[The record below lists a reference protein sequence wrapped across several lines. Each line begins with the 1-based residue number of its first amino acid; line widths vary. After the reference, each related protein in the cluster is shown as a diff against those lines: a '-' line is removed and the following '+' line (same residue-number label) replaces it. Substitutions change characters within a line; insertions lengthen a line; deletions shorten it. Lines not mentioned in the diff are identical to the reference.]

1 MHHFSSMRDPEYAGD
16 RKIAAYFYRRPFIAY
31 TLMPA
36 PFRVILTAVILGA
49 LMPVRGRAQASPYI
63 PLDDPR
69 LPLLEHLISRSDI
82 EDPSPMVRPFR
93 RADAARVLAAADSA
107 GTAPIVHALRE
118 QFEDPVKQNSWRA
131 AIRAGGQAYSHVRR
145 DVLHPLGSDGVRP
158 YVDLT
163 GEAVFGPFALVSR
176 PAAEPRL
183 VDDPE
188 WPGRKD
194 LELAFRMVEAYA
206 SAQFKYGSVFY
217 GQMDRNW
224 GPAGAA
230 GIGLSNY
237 GYNDVETSFDLGTRT
252 LRLYGI
258 ARPLRDAEDSLGN
271 RIHRYFFAHRLGL
284 RLSDRVNVALWETVV
299 LAGIDR
305 NFDGR
310 FRNPLS
316 FLVLANQYGQGD
328 EGGNVLLG
336 FDVRWRA
343 LRHATFEAQLALDDL
358 QYKNTSGP
366 ERYPNRWAL
375 TLSAFGPLGRQL
387 GWRALYTQASSL
399 AFRTLDPFQNLTD
412 AGIGIGRN
420 FADHD
425 QTTVT
430 VTVPGGTGWL
440 FTPEITLLRQ
450 GEGEI
455 NDPFPANAAEA
466 GAIPQI
472 FIGVVERT
480 WRAALG
486 VSGRQGPLDVVAN
499 AGFHHVVN
507 ADHIEGHT
515 VNRFEGRL
523 QATVGIGRRGVLP

>member
-1 MHHFSSMRDPEYAGD
+1 
-16 RKIAAYFYRRPFIAY
+16 
-31 TLMPA
+31 MPA
-36 PFRVILTAVILGA
+36 PFRVILAAVVLGA
-49 LMPVRGRAQASPYI
+49 LVPVRGWAQASPYV

-69 LPLLEHLISRSDI
+69 LPLLEHLISRGDI

-107 GTAPIVHALRE
+107 GAAPLVHALRG
-118 QFEDPVKQNSWRA
+118 QFEDPPNQNSWRVG
-131 AIRAGGQAYSHVRR
+131 IRAGGQAYSHIRR
-145 DVLHPLGSDGVRP
+145 DVLHPLGPDGVRP

-163 GEAVFGPFALVSR
+163 GEAAFGPFAVVSR
-176 PAAEPRL
+176 PAAEPRI

-188 WPGRKD
+188 WPGRTD
-194 LELAFRMVEAYA
+194 LKLAWRMVEAYA

-224 GPAGAA
+224 GPAGVA

-237 GYNDVETSFDLGTRT
+237 GYSQVESGFDLGTRT
-252 LRLYGI
+252 LRLHAL
-258 ARPLRDAEDSLGN
+258 ARQLTDEQDALGN

-284 RLSDRVNVALWETVV
+284 RASNRVNLGLWETVV
-299 LAGIDR
+299 LAGVDR
-305 NFDGR
+305 EFDGR
-310 FRNPLS
+310 YRNPLS
-316 FLVLANQYGQGD
+316 LLLLANQYGLGSN
-328 EGGNVLLG
+328 GNVMLG
-336 FDVRWRA
+336 MDASWRA
-343 LRHATFEAQLALDDL
+343 GRGVTLQTQLALDDL

-366 ERYPNRWAL
+366 DRYPNRWAL
-375 TLSAFGPLGRQL
+375 TLSAFGPLGRTL

-399 AFRTLDPFQNLTD
+399 AFRTLDPYENLTD
-412 AGIGIGRN
+412 AGVGIGRN
-420 FADHD
+420 FADQD

-430 VTVPGGTGWL
+430 VTVPRGTGWL
-440 FTPEITLLRQ
+440 FTPELTLLRQ

-455 NDPFPANAAEA
+455 NDPFPTSAAEA

-486 VSGRQGPLDVVAN
+486 ISGRQGQLDVVAN

-523 QATVGIGRRGVLP
+523 QATVGIGRRGVLQ